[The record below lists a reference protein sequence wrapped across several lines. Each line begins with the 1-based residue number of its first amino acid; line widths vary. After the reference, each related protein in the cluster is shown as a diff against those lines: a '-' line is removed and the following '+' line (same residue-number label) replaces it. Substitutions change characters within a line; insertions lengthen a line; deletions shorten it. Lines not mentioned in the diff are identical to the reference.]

1 MSFFAPFSEHEKDL
15 FRTAS
20 SLMELPRGNYLMRRG
35 EPGGDVFLVEE
46 GSLEVVDRRATPEVI
61 LAVLRPGAVVGE
73 MAYLE
78 DTPRSAELPRCARPG
93 SGSSKHERVNSIGS
107 TPC

>member
-61 LAVLRPGAVVGE
+61 LAVLRPGLSSGRWPTSRTRRARR
-73 MAYLE
+73 
-78 DTPRSAELPRCARPG
+78 TCAR
-93 SGSSKHERVNSIGS
+93 RR
-107 TPC
+107 TR